1 MGTGRAAI
9 KLLRYRPGLFL
20 LTILFRGAD
29 DLVPFLTGLV
39 MKGFFDALTDDAQAG
54 FTPWTFVALF
64 IAIEIGDR
72 IALFGSAIVWP
83 RWWYAVES
91 LLRKN
96 LMDALLNV
104 RTPRHI
110 SSTSGE
116 VTNRFRDD
124 VGTVVRYLERYI
136 HLWGNLIFA
145 ALAIVWM
152 TRINVMIT
160 FVTVIPSILVVII
173 IDAARKYIHKYRAA
187 QRAATAQSTNF
198 INEMFQAVLAIKVST
213 MESNVISHFR
223 RLNDARRKSTLI
235 DNLFEQ
241 LLRSINQN
249 LGNIAIG
256 VILIL
261 VAERMKSGDFT
272 VGDIA
277 LFMTYVGEVAR
288 SGSLLGTVMTHHA
301 RAQISFGR
309 MERVIDATSPNVLA
323 QHSPVYLRG
332 DLPDVPVPA
341 KTDADQ
347 LHELTVKGLTYRY
360 EGFENGIHGIDLQI
374 PTGSFTVITGR
385 IGSGKSTLLRTFL
398 GVLPK
403 ESGEIYWNSE
413 VVDDPKSFLVP
424 PRCAYTPQVPRL
436 FSEPLKDNILMGL
449 PDDPEAL
456 NRAIRLGVMED
467 DLPTLEDGLDTVVGP
482 RGVKLSGGQI
492 QRAAA
497 TRMFIRPAELYVF
510 DDLSSALDVETEHV
524 LWDRVFETQRSTC
537 LVVSHRRP
545 ALRRADKIIVLK
557 NGRVEGVGTL
567 DTLLASCEEMQ
578 RLWQGEVDA

>member
-1 MGTGRAAI
+1 MRTGRAAI
-9 KLLRYRPGLFL
+9 TLLRYRPGLFL

-29 DLVPFLTGLV
+29 DLVPFLTGLI
-39 MKGFFDALTDDAQAG
+39 MKAFFDGLTGDAQAG
-54 FTPWTFVALF
+54 FTPWTLVALF
-64 IAIEIGDR
+64 IAVEIGDR
-72 IALFGSAIVWP
+72 ITLFGSAIVWP
-83 RWWYAVES
+83 RWWYAIES

-96 LMDALLNV
+96 LMAALLKV
-104 RTPRHI
+104 RTPHRI
-110 SSTSGE
+110 SSASGE

-152 TRINVMIT
+152 ARINVMIT

-173 IDAARKYIHKYRAA
+173 IDAARKYIYKYRAA
-187 QRAATAQSTNF
+187 QRVATAQATNF
-198 INEMFQAVLAIKVST
+198 INEMFQAVLAIKVAT
-213 MESNVISHFR
+213 MESNVISYFR

-249 LGNIAIG
+249 LGNVATG

-261 VAERMKSGDFT
+261 VAERLKSGDFT

-277 LFMTYVGEVAR
+277 LFMAYVGEVAR

-309 MERVIDATSPNVLA
+309 MEGIVDGASSSALA

-332 DLPDVPVPA
+332 DAPTVPVPV
-341 KTDADQ
+341 KSEADQ

-360 EGFENGIHGIDLQI
+360 EESENGIHEIDLQI
-374 PTGSFTVITGR
+374 SPGSFIVITGR
-385 IGSGKSTLLRTFL
+385 IGSGKSTLLRTLL

-403 ESGEIYWNSE
+403 ESGEIRWNGE
-413 VVDDPKSFLVP
+413 VVNDPKSFLVP
-424 PRCAYTPQVPRL
+424 PRSAYTPQVPQL

-456 NRAIRLGVMED
+456 NRAIRLGVMEE
-467 DLPTLEDGLDTVVGP
+467 DLPTLEDGLDTIVGP

-510 DDLSSALDVETEHV
+510 DDLSSALDVETEGV
-524 LWDRVFETQRSTC
+524 LWDRAFETQHSTC

-557 NGRVEGVGTL
+557 DGRVEGEGTL
-567 DTLLASCEEMQ
+567 DELLASCEEMQ
-578 RLWQGEVDA
+578 QLWQGDVNG

>member
-1 MGTGRAAI
+1 MRTGQAAI

-39 MKGFFDALTDDAQAG
+39 MKAFFDTLTGDAQAG
-54 FTPWTFVALF
+54 FTPWTLVALF

-72 IALFGSAIVWP
+72 IALFGSAVVWP

-96 LMDALLNV
+96 LLDALLNV

-110 SSTSGE
+110 SSASGE

-124 VGTVVRYLERYI
+124 VGTIVRYLERYI

-145 ALAIVWM
+145 VLAIIWM
-152 TRINVMIT
+152 ARINVMIT

-187 QRAATAQSTNF
+187 QRVATAQATNF
-198 INEMFQAVLAIKVST
+198 INEMFQAVLAIKVAT

-249 LGNIAIG
+249 LGHVATG

-309 MERVIDATSPNVLA
+309 MERVIDGTSPNVLA
-323 QHSPVYLRG
+323 QHNPVYLRG
-332 DLPDVPVPA
+332 DSPVIPVPI
-341 KTDADQ
+341 KTEADR
-347 LHELTVKGLTYRY
+347 LHELTVAGLTYRY
-360 EGFENGIHGIDLQI
+360 EGSENGIHDIDLQI
-374 PTGSFTVITGR
+374 PMGSFVVITGR
-385 IGSGKSTLLRTFL
+385 IGSGKSTLLRTLL

-403 ESGEIYWNSE
+403 ESGEIRWNDE
-413 VVDDPKSFLVP
+413 VVSDPKSFFVP
-424 PRCAYTPQVPRL
+424 PRCAYTPQVPQL

-456 NRAIRLGVMED
+456 NRAIRLGVMEE

-510 DDLSSALDVETEHV
+510 DDLSSALDVETEGV

-545 ALRRADKIIVLK
+545 ALRRADMIIVLK
-557 NGRVEGVGTL
+557 DGRIEELGTL
-567 DTLLASCEEMQ
+567 DDLLDSCEEMQ
-578 RLWQGEVDA
+578 RLWRGDVDM

>member
-1 MGTGRAAI
+1 MGIGQAAI
-9 KLLRYRPGLFL
+9 KLLRYSPGLFL

-29 DLVPFLTGLV
+29 DLVPLLTGWV
-39 MKGFFDALTDDAQAG
+39 FKEFFDALTGDAQAG
-54 FTPWTFVALF
+54 FTAWTLVALF
-64 IAIEIGDR
+64 IAVEIGDV
-72 IALFGSAIVWP
+72 ITLFGSAVVWP
-83 RWWYAVES
+83 RWRYAVES

-96 LMDALLNV
+96 LMVALLKV
-104 RTPRHI
+104 RIPRHI

-124 VGTVVRYLERYI
+124 VGSIVRYLERYI

-145 ALAIVWM
+145 VLALRLM
-152 TRINVMIT
+152 LQINVMIT
-160 FVTVIPSILVVII
+160 FVTVIPSIFVVII
-173 IDAARKYIHKYRAA
+173 IDAVRKYIHKYQSA
-187 QRAATAQSTNF
+187 QRVATGQATNF
-198 INEMFQAVLAIKVST
+198 INEMFQAVLAIKVAT
-213 MESNVISHFR
+213 MESNVISYFR
-223 RLNDARRKSTLI
+223 RLNDTRRKSTLI
-235 DNLFEQ
+235 NNLFEQ
-241 LLRSINQN
+241 LLRSISQN

-256 VILIL
+256 VILMLI
-261 VAERMKSGDFT
+261 AERMKSGNFT
-272 VGDIA
+272 VGDLA

-309 MERVIDATSPNVLA
+309 IERVSDETSSSMLA
-323 QHSPVYLRG
+323 EHSPVYLRG
-332 DLPDVPVPA
+332 NLPDVPVPV

-360 EGFENGIHGIDLQI
+360 EGSENGIHGIDLQI
-374 PTGSFTVITGR
+374 PTGSFVVITGR
-385 IGSGKSTLLRTFL
+385 IGSGKSTLLRTLL

-403 ESGEIYWNSE
+403 ESGEIHWNDE
-413 VVDDPKSFLVP
+413 VVDDPKSFFAP

-467 DLPTLEDGLDTVVGP
+467 DLPTLENGLDTVVGP

-510 DDLSSALDVETEHV
+510 DDLSSALDVETERV
-524 LWDRVFETQRSTC
+524 LWDRVFETERSTC

-557 NGRVEGVGTL
+557 DGRVEGVGTL
-567 DTLLASCEEMQ
+567 DDLLASCEEMQ

>member
-1 MGTGRAAI
+1 MNENLDFGKYIPDLWERSIQGEPMGTGQAAI

-145 ALAIVWM
+145 ALAIAWM
-152 TRINVMIT
+152 ARINVMIT

-173 IDAARKYIHKYRAA
+173 IDAARKYIHKYRTA
-187 QRAATAQSTNF
+187 QRVATAQSTNF

-249 LGNIAIG
+249 LGNYSNRSDSDTCCG
-256 VILIL
+256 TD
-261 VAERMKSGDFT
+261 E
-272 VGDIA
+272 VG
-277 LFMTYVGEVAR
+277 
-288 SGSLLGTVMTHHA
+288 
-301 RAQISFGR
+301 
-309 MERVIDATSPNVLA
+309 
-323 QHSPVYLRG
+323 
-332 DLPDVPVPA
+332 
-341 KTDADQ
+341 
-347 LHELTVKGLTYRY
+347 
-360 EGFENGIHGIDLQI
+360 
-374 PTGSFTVITGR
+374 
-385 IGSGKSTLLRTFL
+385 
-398 GVLPK
+398 
-403 ESGEIYWNSE
+403 
-413 VVDDPKSFLVP
+413 
-424 PRCAYTPQVPRL
+424 RL
-436 FSEPLKDNILMGL
+436 
-449 PDDPEAL
+449 
-456 NRAIRLGVMED
+456 
-467 DLPTLEDGLDTVVGP
+467 
-482 RGVKLSGGQI
+482 
-492 QRAAA
+492 
-497 TRMFIRPAELYVF
+497 
-510 DDLSSALDVETEHV
+510 
-524 LWDRVFETQRSTC
+524 
-537 LVVSHRRP
+537 HRRGYR
-545 ALRRADKIIVLK
+545 ALHDLRR
-557 NGRVEGVGTL
+557 
-567 DTLLASCEEMQ
+567 
-578 RLWQGEVDA
+578 

>member
-1 MGTGRAAI
+1 MRTGRAAI
-9 KLLRYRPGLFL
+9 TLLRYRPGLFL

-39 MKGFFDALTDDAQAG
+39 MKAFFDTLTGDAQAG
-54 FTPWTFVALF
+54 SNPWTFVALF
-64 IAIEIGDR
+64 IAVEIGDR

-83 RWWYAVES
+83 RWWYAIES

-104 RTPRHI
+104 RTPRRI
-110 SSTSGE
+110 SSASGE

-124 VGTVVRYLERYI
+124 VGAVVRYLERYI

-152 TRINVMIT
+152 ARINVMIT

-173 IDAARKYIHKYRAA
+173 IDAARKYIYQYRTA
-187 QRAATAQSTNF
+187 QRVATAQVTNF
-198 INEMFQAVLAIKVST
+198 INEMFQAVLAIKVAT
-213 MESNVISHFR
+213 MESNVISHFH
-223 RLNDARRKSTLI
+223 RLNDGRRKSTLI

-249 LGNIAIG
+249 LGNVATG

-309 MERVIDATSPNVLA
+309 MEQIIDETSPSVLV

-332 DLPDVPVPA
+332 DSPTIPVPV
-341 KTDADQ
+341 KTEADQ

-360 EGFENGIHGIDLQI
+360 EGSENGINEIDLQI
-374 PTGSFTVITGR
+374 PLGSFIVITGR
-385 IGSGKSTLLRTFL
+385 IGSGKSTLLRTLL

-403 ESGEIYWNSE
+403 ESGEIYWNGE
-413 VVDDPKSFLVP
+413 VVNDPKSFFVP

-436 FSEPLKDNILMGL
+436 FSEPLKGQYPHGI
-449 PDDPEAL
+449 
-456 NRAIRLGVMED
+456 IR
-467 DLPTLEDGLDTVVGP
+467 
-482 RGVKLSGGQI
+482 
-492 QRAAA
+492 
-497 TRMFIRPAELYVF
+497 
-510 DDLSSALDVETEHV
+510 
-524 LWDRVFETQRSTC
+524 
-537 LVVSHRRP
+537 
-545 ALRRADKIIVLK
+545 
-557 NGRVEGVGTL
+557 
-567 DTLLASCEEMQ
+567 
-578 RLWQGEVDA
+578 

>member
-1 MGTGRAAI
+1 MRTGQAAI

-39 MKGFFDALTDDAQAG
+39 LKAFFDALTGDAQAG
-54 FTPWTFVALF
+54 FTPWTLVALF
-64 IAIEIGDR
+64 IAVEVGDR
-72 IALFGSAIVWP
+72 IALFGSAVVWP

-91 LLRKN
+91 LLRRN
-96 LMDALLNV
+96 LMAALLNV
-104 RTPRHI
+104 RTPRRI
-110 SSTSGE
+110 SSASGE

-124 VGTVVRYLERYI
+124 VGTIVRYLERYI

-145 ALAIVWM
+145 VLAILRM
-152 TRINVMIT
+152 AQINVMIT
-160 FVTVIPSILVVII
+160 FVTVIPSIFVVII

-187 QRAATAQSTNF
+187 QRVATAQSTNF
-198 INEMFQAVLAIKVST
+198 INEMFQAVLAIKVAT
-213 MESNVISHFR
+213 MESNVISHFS

-249 LGNIAIG
+249 LGNIATG

-261 VAERMKSGDFT
+261 AADRLKSGDFT

-309 MERVIDATSPNVLA
+309 MEGIVDGTSSDVLA

-332 DLPDVPVPA
+332 DSPIIPVPT
-341 KTDADQ
+341 KTEADR
-347 LHELTVKGLTYRY
+347 LDELTIAGLTYRY
-360 EGFENGIHGIDLQI
+360 EGSENGIHGIDLQL
-374 PTGSFTVITGR
+374 PTGSFVVITGR
-385 IGSGKSTLLRTFL
+385 IGSGKSTLLRTLL

-403 ESGEIYWNSE
+403 ESGEIRWNGE
-413 VVDDPKSFLVP
+413 VVDDPKSFFVP

-449 PDDPEAL
+449 PEDPEAL
-456 NRAIRLGVMED
+456 NRAIRLGVMEE
-467 DLPTLEDGLDTVVGP
+467 DLPTLENGLDTVVGP

-497 TRMFIRPAELYVF
+497 TRMFIRPAEFYVF
-510 DDLSSALDVETEHV
+510 DDLSSALDVETERV
-524 LWDRVFETQRSTC
+524 LWDRVFETERSTC

-545 ALRRADKIIVLK
+545 ALRRADRIIVLK
-557 NGRVEGVGTL
+557 DGRVEGAGTL
-567 DTLLASCEEMQ
+567 DDLLASCEEMQ
-578 RLWQGEVDA
+578 RLWQGDVDE

>member
-1 MGTGRAAI
+1 MGTGQAAI

-145 ALAIVWM
+145 ALAIIWM

-173 IDAARKYIHKYRAA
+173 IDAARKYIHKYRTA
-187 QRAATAQSTNF
+187 QRVATAQSTNF

-309 MERVIDATSPNVLA
+309 MERVIDETSPNVLA

-360 EGFENGIHGIDLQI
+360 EGSENGIHEIDLQI
-374 PTGSFTVITGR
+374 PMGSFTVITGR

-403 ESGEIYWNSE
+403 ESGAIYWNGE

-424 PRCAYTPQVPRL
+424 PRCAYTPQVPQL

>member
-1 MGTGRAAI
+1 MKTGQAAI

-29 DLVPFLTGLV
+29 DLVPFLTGLI
-39 MKGFFDALTDDAQAG
+39 MKAFFDALTGETQAG
-54 FTPWTFVALF
+54 FTPWTLVALF
-64 IAIEIGDR
+64 IAVEIGDR
-72 IALFGSAIVWP
+72 IALFGSAVVWP

-96 LMDALLNV
+96 LIAALLDV
-104 RTPRHI
+104 RTPRRI
-110 SSTSGE
+110 SSASGE

-152 TRINVMIT
+152 ARINVMIT

-173 IDAARKYIHKYRAA
+173 IDAARKYIHKYRTA
-187 QRAATAQSTNF
+187 QRVATAQSTNF
-198 INEMFQAVLAIKVST
+198 INEMFQAVLAIKVAT
-213 MESNVISHFR
+213 MESNIISHFR

-249 LGNIAIG
+249 LGNVATG

-309 MERVIDATSPNVLA
+309 MERIIDETSPSVLA

-332 DLPDVPVPA
+332 DLPAIPVPV
-341 KTDADQ
+341 KTDTDQ
-347 LHELTVKGLTYRY
+347 LHELTIKGLTYRY
-360 EGFENGIHGIDLQI
+360 EESENGIHGIDLQI
-374 PTGSFTVITGR
+374 PSSSFIVITGR
-385 IGSGKSTLLRTFL
+385 IGSGKSTLLRTIL

-403 ESGEIYWNSE
+403 ESGEIRWNGEE
-413 VVDDPKSFLVP
+413 VNDPKSFFVP

-456 NRAIRLGVMED
+456 SRAIHLGVMEE
-467 DLPTLEDGLDTVVGP
+467 DLPTLENGLDTVVGP

-497 TRMFIRPAELYVF
+497 TRMFIRPAELFVF
-510 DDLSSALDVETEHV
+510 DDLSSALDVETERL

-557 NGRVEGVGTL
+557 DGRIEGAGTL
-567 DTLLASCEEMQ
+567 DDLLVSCEEMQ
-578 RLWQGEVDA
+578 QLWKGDVDM

>member
-1 MGTGRAAI
+1 MGTGQAAI
-9 KLLRYRPGLFL
+9 KLLRYSPGLFL
-20 LTILFRGAD
+20 ITILFRGAD
-29 DLVPFLTGLV
+29 DLVPLLTGWV
-39 MKGFFDALTDDAQAG
+39 FKEFFDALTGDAQAG
-54 FTPWTFVALF
+54 FTPWTLVALF
-64 IAIEIGDR
+64 IAIEIGDV
-72 IALFGSAIVWP
+72 IALFGSAVVWP
-83 RWWYAVES
+83 RWWYRVES

-96 LMDALLNV
+96 LMTALLNV
-104 RTPRHI
+104 RTPRRI
-110 SSTSGE
+110 SSASGE
-116 VTNRFRDD
+116 ITNNFRDD
-124 VGTVVRYLERYI
+124 VGAIVRYLERYI

-145 ALAIVWM
+145 VLAIIVM
-152 TRINVMIT
+152 VQISVMIT
-160 FVTVIPSILVVII
+160 LVTVIPSIFVVIV
-173 IDAARKYIHKYRAA
+173 IDAARKYIHKYRSA
-187 QRAATAQSTNF
+187 QRVATAQSTNF
-198 INEMFQAVLAIKVST
+198 INEMFQAVLAIKVAT

-235 DNLFEQ
+235 DNLLEQ
-241 LLRSINQN
+241 LLRSISQN
-249 LGNIAIG
+249 LGNIATG

-261 VAERMKSGDFT
+261 AAEKLKSGEFT
-272 VGDIA
+272 VGDIV
-277 LFMTYVGEVAR
+277 LFMAYVGEVAR
-288 SGSLLGTVMTHHA
+288 SGSLLGTTMTHHA

-309 MERVIDATSPNVLA
+309 MERISDRTPPAILA
-323 QHSPVYLRG
+323 QHSPVYLQG
-332 DLPDVPVPA
+332 GLPDVPVPVKA
-341 KTDADQ
+341 EADQ

-360 EGFENGIHGIDLQI
+360 EGSENGIHGIDLQI
-374 PTGSFTVITGR
+374 PSGSFIVITGR
-385 IGSGKSTLLRTFL
+385 IGAGKSTLLRTLL

-403 ESGEIYWNSE
+403 ESGDIRWNGE
-413 VVDDPKSFLVP
+413 VVDDPKSLLVP

-456 NRAIRLGVMED
+456 NRAIRLGVMEE

-510 DDLSSALDVETEHV
+510 DDLSSALDVETERV

-557 NGRVEGVGTL
+557 DGRVEGVGTL

>member
-1 MGTGRAAI
+1 MGTGQAAI

-29 DLVPFLTGLV
+29 DLVPLLTALV
-39 MKGFFDALTDDAQAG
+39 MKAFFDALTGDAQAG
-54 FTPWTFVALF
+54 FDAWTLVALF
-64 IAIEIGDR
+64 IAVEVGDV
-72 IALFGSAIVWP
+72 ITLFGSAIVWP

-96 LMDALLNV
+96 LMAALLNV
-104 RTPRHI
+104 RTPRRI
-110 SSTSGE
+110 SSASGD

-124 VGTVVRYLERYI
+124 VGAVVRYLERYI

-145 ALAIVWM
+145 VLAIIRMVQ
-152 TRINVMIT
+152 INVMIT

-187 QRAATAQSTNF
+187 QRVATAQSTNF
-198 INEMFQAVLAIKVST
+198 VNEMFQAVLAIKVAT

-241 LLRSINQN
+241 LLRSINYN
-249 LGNIAIG
+249 LGNIATG

-261 VAERMKSGDFT
+261 AAEKLKTGVFT
-272 VGDIA
+272 VGDIIF
-277 LFMTYVGEVAR
+277 FMICVGEVAR

-309 MERVIDATSPNVLA
+309 MERVTDETPASVLA
-323 QHSPVYLRG
+323 QHSPIYLR
-332 DLPDVPVPA
+332 DDQPDVPVPV
-341 KTDADQ
+341 KTDTDQ

-360 EGFENGIHGIDLQI
+360 DGSENGIHEIDLQI
-374 PTGSFTVITGR
+374 PTGSFIVITGR
-385 IGSGKSTLLRTFL
+385 IGAGKSTLLRTLL

-403 ESGEIYWNSE
+403 ESGEIYWNNGL
-413 VVDDPKSFLVP
+413 VDDPKSFFIP

-467 DLPTLEDGLDTVVGP
+467 DLPTLESGLDTIVGP

-497 TRMFIRPAELYVF
+497 TRMFVRPAELYVF
-510 DDLSSALDVETEHV
+510 DDLSSALDVETERV

-567 DTLLASCEEMQ
+567 DALLASCEEMQ
-578 RLWQGEVDA
+578 RLWRGEVDA

>member
-1 MGTGRAAI
+1 MRTGRAAI

-39 MKGFFDALTDDAQAG
+39 LKAFLDALTGDAPAG
-54 FTPWTFVALF
+54 FNPWTFVALF
-64 IAIEIGDR
+64 IAVEIGDR
-72 IALFGSAIVWP
+72 IALFGSAVVWP

-91 LLRKN
+91 LLRRN
-96 LMDALLNV
+96 LMAALLKV
-104 RTPRHI
+104 RTPRRI
-110 SSTSGE
+110 SSASGE

-152 TRINVMIT
+152 VRINVTIT
-160 FVTVIPSILVVII
+160 FVTVIPSIFVVII
-173 IDAARKYIHKYRAA
+173 IDAARKYIHKYRTA
-187 QRAATAQSTNF
+187 QRVATAQSTNF
-198 INEMFQAVLAIKVST
+198 INEMFQAVLAIKVAT

-249 LGNIAIG
+249 LGNVATG

-261 VAERMKSGDFT
+261 VAEKVKSGDFT

-301 RAQISFGR
+301 RAQISFSR
-309 MERVIDATSPNVLA
+309 MEGIIDGASSDVLA

-332 DLPDVPVPA
+332 DSPAIPVPV

-347 LHELTVKGLTYRY
+347 LHELTITGLTYRY
-360 EGFENGIHGIDLQI
+360 EESENGIHGIDLQI
-374 PTGSFTVITGR
+374 PTGSFVVITGR
-385 IGSGKSTLLRTFL
+385 IGSGKSTLLRTLL
-398 GVLPK
+398 GVLPQ
-403 ESGEIYWNSE
+403 ESGEICWNGE
-413 VVDDPKSFLVP
+413 VVNDPKSFFVP

-436 FSEPLKDNILMGL
+436 FSEPLRDNILMGL

-456 NRAIRLGVMED
+456 NRAIQLGVMEE
-467 DLPTLEDGLDTVVGP
+467 DLPTLENGLDTVVGP

-510 DDLSSALDVETEHV
+510 DDLSSALDVETERV

-545 ALRRADKIIVLK
+545 ALRRADRIIVLK
-557 NGRVEGVGTL
+557 DGRVEGVGTL

>member
-1 MGTGRAAI
+1 MGTGQAAI

-152 TRINVMIT
+152 ARINVMIT

-173 IDAARKYIHKYRAA
+173 IDAVRKYIHKYRAA

-213 MESNVISHFR
+213 MESNVIAHFR

-332 DLPDVPVPA
+332 DLPDVPVPT
-341 KTDADQ
+341 KTDTDQ

-360 EGFENGIHGIDLQI
+360 EGSENGIHEIDLQI
-374 PTGSFTVITGR
+374 PTGSFIVITGR

-403 ESGEIYWNSE
+403 ESGEIYWNGE

-467 DLPTLEDGLDTVVGP
+467 DLPTLENGLDTVVGP

-557 NGRVEGVGTL
+557 NGRIEGVGTL

>member
-1 MGTGRAAI
+1 MKTGQAAI

-39 MKGFFDALTDDAQAG
+39 MKAFFDALTGEAQAG
-54 FTPWTFVALF
+54 FTPWTLVALF
-64 IAIEIGDR
+64 IAVEIGDR
-72 IALFGSAIVWP
+72 IVLFGSAVVWP

-96 LMDALLNV
+96 LMAALLDV
-104 RTPRHI
+104 RTPRRI

-152 TRINVMIT
+152 ARINVMIT

-173 IDAARKYIHKYRAA
+173 IDAARKYIHKYRTA
-187 QRAATAQSTNF
+187 QRVATAQSTNF
-198 INEMFQAVLAIKVST
+198 INEMFQAVLAIKVAT
-213 MESNVISHFR
+213 MESNIISHFR

-249 LGNIAIG
+249 LGNVATG

-309 MERVIDATSPNVLA
+309 MERIIDETSPSVLA

-332 DLPDVPVPA
+332 DLPAIPVPV
-341 KTDADQ
+341 KTDTDQ
-347 LHELTVKGLTYRY
+347 LHELTIKGLTYRY
-360 EGFENGIHGIDLQI
+360 EESENGIHGIDLQI
-374 PTGSFTVITGR
+374 PSSSFIVITGR
-385 IGSGKSTLLRTFL
+385 IGSGKSTLLRTIL

-403 ESGEIYWNSE
+403 ESGEIRWNGEE
-413 VVDDPKSFLVP
+413 VNDPKSFFVP

-456 NRAIRLGVMED
+456 SRAIHLGVMEQ
-467 DLPTLEDGLDTVVGP
+467 DLPTLENGLDTVVGP

-497 TRMFIRPAELYVF
+497 TRMFIRPAELFVF
-510 DDLSSALDVETEHV
+510 DDLSSALDVETERL

-557 NGRVEGVGTL
+557 DGRIEGAGTL
-567 DTLLASCEEMQ
+567 DDLLVSCEEMQ
-578 RLWQGEVDA
+578 QLWKGDVDM

>member
-1 MGTGRAAI
+1 MRTGQAAI

-29 DLVPFLTGLV
+29 DLVPFLTGLI
-39 MKGFFDALTDDAQAG
+39 MKAFFDALTGDAQAG
-54 FTPWTFVALF
+54 FTPWTLVALF
-64 IAIEIGDR
+64 IAVEVGDR

-83 RWWYAVES
+83 RWWYAIES

-96 LMDALLNV
+96 LLDALLKV

-110 SSTSGE
+110 SSASGE

-152 TRINVMIT
+152 ARINVMIT
-160 FVTVIPSILVVII
+160 FVTVIPSIFVVII

-187 QRAATAQSTNF
+187 QRVATAQATNF
-198 INEMFQAVLAIKVST
+198 INEMFQAVLAIKVAT

-249 LGNIAIG
+249 LGNVATG

-309 MERVIDATSPNVLA
+309 MERVIDETSPDVLA
-323 QHSPVYLRG
+323 EHNPVYLRS
-332 DLPDVPVPA
+332 DPPVIPVPIQTE
-341 KTDADQ
+341 TDR

-360 EGFENGIHGIDLQI
+360 EGSENGIHGIDLQI
-374 PTGSFTVITGR
+374 PTGSFIVITGR
-385 IGSGKSTLLRTFL
+385 IGSGKSTLLRTLL

-403 ESGEIYWNSE
+403 ESGEIRWNGE
-413 VVDDPKSFLVP
+413 PVDDPQSFFVP

-456 NRAIRLGVMED
+456 KQAIRLGVMEE

-510 DDLSSALDVETEHV
+510 DDLSSALDVETERV
-524 LWDRVFETQRSTC
+524 LWDRVFETRRSTC

-545 ALRRADKIIVLK
+545 ALRRADQIIVLK
-557 NGRVEGVGTL
+557 DGRIEGVGAL

-578 RLWQGEVDA
+578 RLWQGDVDA

>member
-1 MGTGRAAI
+1 MRTGQAAI
-9 KLLRYRPGLFL
+9 KLLLYRPGLFL

-39 MKGFFDALTDDAQAG
+39 MKAFFDALTGDAQAG
-54 FTPWTFVALF
+54 FTPWTLVALF
-64 IAIEIGDR
+64 IAVEIGDR
-72 IALFGSAIVWP
+72 IALFGSAVVWP

-104 RTPRHI
+104 RTPRRI

-124 VGTVVRYLERYI
+124 VGAVVRYLERYI
-136 HLWGNLIFA
+136 HLGGNLIFA
-145 ALAIVWM
+145 VLAILRM
-152 TRINVMIT
+152 AQINVMIT
-160 FVTVIPSILVVII
+160 FVTVIPSIFVVII
-173 IDAARKYIHKYRAA
+173 IDAARKYIHKYQLA
-187 QRAATAQSTNF
+187 QRVATGEATNF
-198 INEMFQAVLAIKVST
+198 INEMFQAVLAIKVAT

-223 RLNDARRKSTLI
+223 GLNDTRRKSTLI
-235 DNLFEQ
+235 NNLFEQ

-249 LGNIAIG
+249 LGNVATG
-256 VILIL
+256 VILML
-261 VAERMKSGDFT
+261 AAEKVRSGEFT

-277 LFMTYVGEVAR
+277 LFMTYIGEVAR
-288 SGSLLGTVMTHHA
+288 SGSLLGTVMTYHA
-301 RAQISFGR
+301 RAQISFDR
-309 MERVIDATSPNVLA
+309 MERVIDETSPEILV

-332 DLPDVPVPA
+332 DSPTIPIPVE
-341 KTDADQ
+341 TDANQ
-347 LHELTVKGLTYRY
+347 LHELTVKGLTYRH
-360 EGFENGIHGIDLQI
+360 EGSENGIHEIDLQI
-374 PTGSFTVITGR
+374 PVGSFIVVTGR
-385 IGSGKSTLLRTFL
+385 IGSGKSTLLRTLL

-403 ESGEIYWNSE
+403 ESGEIYWNGE
-413 VVDDPKSFLVP
+413 VVDDPKSFFVP
-424 PRCAYTPQVPRL
+424 PHCAYTPQVPRL

-449 PDDPEAL
+449 SDDPEAL
-456 NRAIRLGVMED
+456 NRAIRLGVMEE
-467 DLPTLEDGLDTVVGP
+467 DLPTLENGLDTVVGP

-510 DDLSSALDVETEHV
+510 DDLSSALDVETERV

-545 ALRRADKIIVLK
+545 ALRRADRIIVLK
-557 NGRVEGVGTL
+557 DGRVEGVGTL

>member
-1 MGTGRAAI
+1 MRTGQAAI

-29 DLVPFLTGLV
+29 DLVPFLTGLI
-39 MKGFFDALTDDAQAG
+39 MKAFFDTLTGDAQAG
-54 FTPWTFVALF
+54 FTPWTLVALF
-64 IAIEIGDR
+64 IAVEIGDR

-96 LMDALLNV
+96 LLDALLTV

-110 SSTSGE
+110 SSASGE

-152 TRINVMIT
+152 ARINVIIT
-160 FVTVIPSILVVII
+160 FVTVIPSIFVVII

-187 QRAATAQSTNF
+187 QRVATAQATNF
-198 INEMFQAVLAIKVST
+198 INEMFQAVLAIKVAT

-249 LGNIAIG
+249 LGHVATG

-309 MERVIDATSPNVLA
+309 MERVIDDTSSDVLA
-323 QHSPVYLRG
+323 EHNPVYLRNT
-332 DLPDVPVPA
+332 PPAIPVPI
-341 KTDADQ
+341 KTEADR
-347 LHELTVKGLTYRY
+347 LHELAVKGLTYRY
-360 EGFENGIHGIDLQI
+360 EGSENGIHGIDLQI
-374 PTGSFTVITGR
+374 PTGSFVVITGR
-385 IGSGKSTLLRTFL
+385 VGSGKSTLLRTLL

-403 ESGEIYWNSE
+403 ESGEIRWNDE
-413 VVDDPKSFLVP
+413 VVDDAKSFFVP
-424 PRCAYTPQVPRL
+424 PRCAYTPQVPQL

-449 PDDPEAL
+449 PDDPRAL
-456 NRAIRLGVMED
+456 NRAIRLGVMEE

-510 DDLSSALDVETEHV
+510 DDLSSALDVETEGV
-524 LWDRVFETQRSTC
+524 LWDRVFEAQRSTC

-545 ALRRADKIIVLK
+545 ALRRADMIIVLK
-557 NGRVEGVGTL
+557 DGRIEESGTL
-567 DTLLASCEEMQ
+567 DELLASCEEMQ
-578 RLWQGEVDA
+578 RLWRGDVDA

>member
-1 MGTGRAAI
+1 MRTGQAAI

-29 DLVPFLTGLV
+29 DLVPFLTGWVL
-39 MKGFFDALTDDAQAG
+39 KAFFDALTGDAPAG
-54 FTPWTFVALF
+54 ANPWTFVALF
-64 IAIEIGDR
+64 IAVEVGDR

-96 LMDALLNV
+96 LLDALLNV
-104 RTPRHI
+104 RTPRRI
-110 SSTSGE
+110 SSASGE
-116 VTNRFRDD
+116 ITNSFRDD
-124 VGTVVRYLERYI
+124 VGAVVRYLERYI

-145 ALAIVWM
+145 VLAIIWM
-152 TRINVMIT
+152 VRINVMIT
-160 FVTVIPSILVVII
+160 LVTVIPSICVVII
-173 IDAARKYIHKYRAA
+173 IDAARKYIHKFRAA
-187 QRAATAQSTNF
+187 QRVATAQSTNF
-198 INEMFQAVLAIKVST
+198 INEMFQAVLAIKVAT
-213 MESNVISHFR
+213 MESNVIEHFR

-249 LGNIAIG
+249 LGHVAMG

-309 MERVIDATSPNVLA
+309 MERVIGETSPNVLV
-323 QHSPVYLRG
+323 QPSPVYLRG
-332 DLPDVPVPA
+332 YLPDVPVPV
-341 KTDADQ
+341 KTEADQ
-347 LHELTVKGLTYRY
+347 LHELMVKGLSYRY
-360 EGFENGIHGIDLQI
+360 EGSENGIHEIDLQI
-374 PTGSFTVITGR
+374 PTGSFIVITGR
-385 IGSGKSTLLRTFL
+385 IGAGKSTLLRTLL
-398 GVLPK
+398 GVLPR
-403 ESGEIYWNSE
+403 ESGEIYWNDE
-413 VVDDPKSFLVP
+413 VVADPKSFFVP

-456 NRAIRLGVMED
+456 DRAIRLGVMEA
-467 DLPTLEDGLDTVVGP
+467 DLPTLENGLDTVVGP

-510 DDLSSALDVETEHV
+510 DDLSSALDVETERV

-578 RLWQGEVDA
+578 RLWRGEVDA

>member
-1 MGTGRAAI
+1 MGTGQAAI
-9 KLLRYRPGLFL
+9 KLLRYSPGLFL

-29 DLVPFLTGLV
+29 DLVPLLTGWV
-39 MKGFFDALTDDAQAG
+39 FKEFFDALTGDAQAG
-54 FTPWTFVALF
+54 FTAWTLVALF
-64 IAIEIGDR
+64 IAVEIGDV
-72 IALFGSAIVWP
+72 ITLFGSAVVWP
-83 RWWYAVES
+83 RWRYAVES

-96 LMDALLNV
+96 LMVALLKV
-104 RTPRHI
+104 RIPRHI

-124 VGTVVRYLERYI
+124 VGSIVRYLERYI

-145 ALAIVWM
+145 VLALRLM
-152 TRINVMIT
+152 LQINVMIT
-160 FVTVIPSILVVII
+160 FVTVIPSIFVVII
-173 IDAARKYIHKYRAA
+173 IDAVRKYIHKYQSA
-187 QRAATAQSTNF
+187 QRVATGQATNF
-198 INEMFQAVLAIKVST
+198 INEMFQAVLAIKVAT
-213 MESNVISHFR
+213 MESNVISYFR
-223 RLNDARRKSTLI
+223 RLNDTRRKSTLI
-235 DNLFEQ
+235 NNLFEQ
-241 LLRSINQN
+241 LLRSISQN

-256 VILIL
+256 VILMLI
-261 VAERMKSGDFT
+261 AERMKSGNFT
-272 VGDIA
+272 VGDLA

-309 MERVIDATSPNVLA
+309 IERVSDETSSSMLA
-323 QHSPVYLRG
+323 EHSPVYLRG
-332 DLPDVPVPA
+332 NLPDVPVPV

-360 EGFENGIHGIDLQI
+360 EGSENGIHGIDLQI
-374 PTGSFTVITGR
+374 PTGSFVVITGR
-385 IGSGKSTLLRTFL
+385 IGSGKSTLLRTLL

-403 ESGEIYWNSE
+403 ESGEVHWNDE
-413 VVDDPKSFLVP
+413 VVDDPKSFFAP

-467 DLPTLEDGLDTVVGP
+467 DLPTLENGLDTVVGP

-510 DDLSSALDVETEHV
+510 DDLSSALDVETERV
-524 LWDRVFETQRSTC
+524 LWDRVFETERSTC

-557 NGRVEGVGTL
+557 DGRVEGVGTL
-567 DTLLASCEEMQ
+567 DALLASCEEMQ

>member
-1 MGTGRAAI
+1 MRIGQAAI
-9 KLLRYRPGLFL
+9 KLLLYRPGLFL

-39 MKGFFDALTDDAQAG
+39 LKAFFDALTGDAPAG
-54 FTPWTFVALF
+54 SNPWTFVALF
-64 IAIEIGDR
+64 IAVEIGDR
-72 IALFGSAIVWP
+72 ITLFGSAVVWP
-83 RWWYAVES
+83 RWWYAIES

-104 RTPRHI
+104 RTPRRI
-110 SSTSGE
+110 SSASGE

-145 ALAIVWM
+145 VLAIIRMV
-152 TRINVMIT
+152 RINVMIT
-160 FVTVIPSILVVII
+160 FVTVIPSIFVVII
-173 IDAARKYIHKYRAA
+173 IDAARKYIHRYQSA
-187 QRAATAQSTNF
+187 QRVATGQATNF
-198 INEMFQAVLAIKVST
+198 INEMFQAALAIKVAT

-223 RLNDARRKSTLI
+223 QLNNTRRKSTLI
-235 DNLFEQ
+235 NNLFEQ

-249 LGNIAIG
+249 LGNVATG

-261 VAERMKSGDFT
+261 AAEKMKSGDFT

-309 MERVIDATSPNVLA
+309 MEGITDGVSSDGLA
-323 QHSPVYLRG
+323 QHNPVYLQ
-332 DLPDVPVPA
+332 DDSPVIPIPVR
-341 KTDADQ
+341 TEADQ
-347 LHELTVKGLTYRY
+347 LHELTIKGLTYRY
-360 EGFENGIHGIDLQI
+360 EESENGIHGIDLQI
-374 PTGSFTVITGR
+374 PSGSFVVITGR
-385 IGSGKSTLLRTFL
+385 IGAGKSTLLRTLL

-403 ESGEIYWNSE
+403 ESGEIRWNSE
-413 VVDDPKSFLVP
+413 VVDDPKSFFVP

-456 NRAIRLGVMED
+456 NRAIRLGVMEE
-467 DLPTLEDGLDTVVGP
+467 DLPTLENGLDTVVGP

-497 TRMFIRPAELYVF
+497 TRMFIRPTELYVF
-510 DDLSSALDVETEHV
+510 DDLSSALDVETERV

-557 NGRVEGVGTL
+557 DGRVEGVGTL
-567 DTLLASCEEMQ
+567 DDLLASCEEMQ
-578 RLWQGEVDA
+578 QLWMGDVDE

>member
-1 MGTGRAAI
+1 MRTGQAAI

-20 LTILFRGAD
+20 LTILFRGLD

-39 MKGFFDALTDDAQAG
+39 MKAFFDALTGDAQAG
-54 FTPWTFVALF
+54 FTPWTLVALF
-64 IAIEIGDR
+64 IAVEIGDR
-72 IALFGSAIVWP
+72 ITLFGSAIVWP

-96 LMDALLNV
+96 LMAALLNV
-104 RTPRHI
+104 RTPRRI
-110 SSTSGE
+110 SSASGE

-152 TRINVMIT
+152 VRINVTIT
-160 FVTVIPSILVVII
+160 LITVIPSILVVII

-187 QRAATAQSTNF
+187 QRVATAQATNF
-198 INEMFQAVLAIKVST
+198 INEMFQAVLAIKVAT

-241 LLRSINQN
+241 LLRSINFN
-249 LGNIAIG
+249 LGNVATG

-261 VAERMKSGDFT
+261 VAERMRSGDFT

-301 RAQISFGR
+301 RAEISFDR
-309 MERVIDATSPNVLA
+309 MERVIDERSPSVLA

-332 DLPDVPVPA
+332 DLPTIPVPV

-347 LHELTVKGLTYRY
+347 LHELTIEGLTYRY
-360 EGFENGIHGIDLQI
+360 DGSENGIHDIDLQI
-374 PTGSFTVITGR
+374 PVGSFVVITGR
-385 IGSGKSTLLRTFL
+385 IGSGKSTLLRTLL

-403 ESGEIYWNSE
+403 EAGEIRWNGELVKDS
-413 VVDDPKSFLVP
+413 KSFFVP

-456 NRAIRLGVMED
+456 NRAIRLGVMEE

-510 DDLSSALDVETEHV
+510 DDLSSALDVETERV

-557 NGRVEGVGTL
+557 DGRVEAAGTL

-578 RLWQGEVDA
+578 HLWRGDVDA

>member
-1 MGTGRAAI
+1 MRIGQAAI
-9 KLLRYRPGLFL
+9 KLLLYRPGLFL

-29 DLVPFLTGLV
+29 DVFPFLTGLIL
-39 MKGFFDALTDDAQAG
+39 KEFLDALTGDAQAG
-54 FTPWTFVALF
+54 FTPWTLVALF
-64 IAIEIGDR
+64 IAVEIGDV
-72 IALFGSAIVWP
+72 ISLFGSAVVWP

-96 LMDALLNV
+96 LIEALLNV
-104 RTPRHI
+104 RTPRRI
-110 SSTSGE
+110 SSASGE

-145 ALAIVWM
+145 VLAINRM
-152 TRINVMIT
+152 ARTSVMIT
-160 FVTVIPSILVVII
+160 FVTVIPSIFVVII
-173 IDAARKYIHKYRAA
+173 IDAARKYIHRYQSA
-187 QRAATAQSTNF
+187 QRVATGRATNF
-198 INEMFQAVLAIKVST
+198 INEMFQATLAIKVAT

-223 RLNDARRKSTLI
+223 RLNNTRRKSTLI
-235 DNLFEQ
+235 NNLFEQ

-249 LGNIAIG
+249 LGNVATG

-261 VAERMKSGDFT
+261 AAEKMKSGDFT

-309 MERVIDATSPNVLA
+309 IEGITDGVSSDALA
-323 QHSPVYLRG
+323 QHSPVYLR
-332 DLPDVPVPA
+332 DDTPTIPVPIR
-341 KTDADQ
+341 TEADQ
-347 LHELTVKGLTYRY
+347 LHELTITGLTYRY
-360 EGFENGIHGIDLQI
+360 EESENGIHGIDLQI
-374 PTGSFTVITGR
+374 PSGSFTVITGR
-385 IGSGKSTLLRTFL
+385 IGAGKSTLLRTLL

-403 ESGEIYWNSE
+403 ESGEIRWNGE
-413 VVDDPKSFLVP
+413 VVDDPKSFFVP
-424 PRCAYTPQVPRL
+424 PHCAYTPQVPRL
-436 FSEPLKDNILMGL
+436 VSEPLKDNILMGL

-456 NRAIRLGVMED
+456 NRAIRLGVMEE
-467 DLPTLEDGLDTVVGP
+467 DLPTLENGLDTVVGP

-510 DDLSSALDVETEHV
+510 DDLSSALDVETEQL
-524 LWDRVFETQRSTC
+524 LWNRVFETERSTC

-545 ALRRADKIIVLK
+545 ALRRADRIIVLK
-557 NGRVEGVGTL
+557 DGRVEGVGTL
-567 DTLLASCEEMQ
+567 DDLLASCEEMQ
-578 RLWQGEVDA
+578 QLWMGDADE

>member
-1 MGTGRAAI
+1 MGIGQAAI
-9 KLLRYRPGLFL
+9 KLLRYSPGLFL

-29 DLVPFLTGLV
+29 DLVPLLTGWV
-39 MKGFFDALTDDAQAG
+39 FKEFFDALTGDAQAG
-54 FTPWTFVALF
+54 FTAWTLVALF
-64 IAIEIGDR
+64 IAVEIGDV
-72 IALFGSAIVWP
+72 ITLFGSAVVWP
-83 RWWYAVES
+83 RWRYAVES

-96 LMDALLNV
+96 LMVALLKV
-104 RTPRHI
+104 RIPRHI

-124 VGTVVRYLERYI
+124 VGSIVRYLERYI

-145 ALAIVWM
+145 VLALRLM
-152 TRINVMIT
+152 LQINVMIT
-160 FVTVIPSILVVII
+160 FVTVIPSIFVVII
-173 IDAARKYIHKYRAA
+173 IDAVRKYIHKYQSA
-187 QRAATAQSTNF
+187 QRVATGQATNF
-198 INEMFQAVLAIKVST
+198 INEMFQAVLAIKVAT
-213 MESNVISHFR
+213 MESNVISYFR
-223 RLNDARRKSTLI
+223 RLNDTRRKSTLI
-235 DNLFEQ
+235 NNLFEQ
-241 LLRSINQN
+241 LLRSISQN

-256 VILIL
+256 VILMLI
-261 VAERMKSGDFT
+261 AERMKSGNFT
-272 VGDIA
+272 VGDLA

-309 MERVIDATSPNVLA
+309 IERVSDETSSSMLA
-323 QHSPVYLRG
+323 EHSPVYLRG
-332 DLPDVPVPA
+332 NLPDVPVPV

-347 LHELTVKGLTYRY
+347 LRELTVKGLTYRY
-360 EGFENGIHGIDLQI
+360 EGSENGIHGIDLQI
-374 PTGSFTVITGR
+374 PTGSFVVITGR
-385 IGSGKSTLLRTFL
+385 IGSGKSTLLRTLL

-403 ESGEIYWNSE
+403 ESGEIHWNDE
-413 VVDDPKSFLVP
+413 VVDDPKSFFAP

-467 DLPTLEDGLDTVVGP
+467 DLPTLENGLDTVVGP

-510 DDLSSALDVETEHV
+510 DDLSSALDVETERV
-524 LWDRVFETQRSTC
+524 LWDRVFETERSTC

-557 NGRVEGVGTL
+557 DGRVEGVGTL
-567 DTLLASCEEMQ
+567 DALLASCEEMQ

>member
-1 MGTGRAAI
+1 
-9 KLLRYRPGLFL
+9 
-20 LTILFRGAD
+20 
-29 DLVPFLTGLV
+29 
-39 MKGFFDALTDDAQAG
+39 
-54 FTPWTFVALF
+54 
-64 IAIEIGDR
+64 
-72 IALFGSAIVWP
+72 
-83 RWWYAVES
+83 
-91 LLRKN
+91 
-96 LMDALLNV
+96 MDALLNV
-104 RTPRHI
+104 RTPRRI
-110 SSTSGE
+110 SSASGE

-124 VGTVVRYLERYI
+124 VGAVVRYLERYI

-152 TRINVMIT
+152 ARINVMIT

-173 IDAARKYIHKYRAA
+173 IDAARKYIYQYRTA
-187 QRAATAQSTNF
+187 QRVATAQVTNF
-198 INEMFQAVLAIKVST
+198 INEMFQAVLAIKVAT
-213 MESNVISHFR
+213 MESNVISHFH
-223 RLNDARRKSTLI
+223 RLNDGRRKSTLI

-249 LGNIAIG
+249 LGNVATG

-288 SGSLLGTVMTHHA
+288 SGSLLGTVMTHHV
-301 RAQISFGR
+301 RTTHKFPLVEWSKSLMRRHQG
-309 MERVIDATSPNVLA
+309 VLV

-332 DLPDVPVPA
+332 DSPTIPVPV
-341 KTDADQ
+341 KTEADQ

-360 EGFENGIHGIDLQI
+360 EGSENGINEIDLQI
-374 PTGSFTVITGR
+374 PLGSFIVITGR
-385 IGSGKSTLLRTFL
+385 IGSGKSTLLRTLL

-403 ESGEIYWNSE
+403 ESGEIYWNGE
-413 VVDDPKSFLVP
+413 VVNDPKSFFVP

-449 PDDPEAL
+449 SDDPEAL
-456 NRAIRLGVMED
+456 NRAIRLGVMEE
-467 DLPTLEDGLDTVVGP
+467 DLPTLENGLDTVVGP

-510 DDLSSALDVETEHV
+510 DDLSSALDVETERV
-524 LWDRVFETQRSTC
+524 LWDRVFETQHSTC

-545 ALRRADKIIVLK
+545 ALRRADRIIVLK
-557 NGRVEGVGTL
+557 DGRVEGVGTL

>member
-1 MGTGRAAI
+1 MRIGQAAI

-29 DLVPFLTGLV
+29 DLVPLLTGLV
-39 MKGFFDALTDDAQAG
+39 MKGFFDAITGDAQAG
-54 FTPWTFVALF
+54 ANPWTFVALF
-64 IAIEIGDR
+64 IAVEVGDR

-91 LLRKN
+91 LLRRN
-96 LMDALLNV
+96 LMAALLKV
-104 RTPRHI
+104 RTPRRI
-110 SSTSGE
+110 SSASGE

-136 HLWGNLIFA
+136 HLGGNLIFA
-145 ALAIVWM
+145 VLAIIVM
-152 TRINVMIT
+152 ARTNVMIT
-160 FVTVIPSILVVII
+160 FVTVVPSIFIVII
-173 IDAARKYIHKYRAA
+173 VDVARKYIHKYQSA
-187 QRAATAQSTNF
+187 QRVATGQATNF
-198 INEMFQAVLAIKVST
+198 INEMFQAVLAIKVAT

-223 RLNDARRKSTLI
+223 LLNDARRKSTLI
-235 DNLFEQ
+235 NNLFEQ

-249 LGNIAIG
+249 LGNVATG

-261 VAERMKSGDFT
+261 AAEKVKSGDFT

-277 LFMTYVGEVAR
+277 FFMTCVGEVAR
-288 SGSLLGTVMTHHA
+288 SGSLLGTVMTYHA
-301 RAQISFGR
+301 RAEISFDR
-309 MERVIDATSPNVLA
+309 MVRISDGTPPSVLA
-323 QHSPVYLRG
+323 QHRPVYLRG
-332 DLPDVPVPA
+332 DLPPIPVPIQTETA
-341 KTDADQ
+341 Q
-347 LHELTVKGLTYRY
+347 LHELTITGLTYRY
-360 EGFENGIHGIDLQI
+360 EGSENGIHGIDLQI
-374 PTGSFTVITGR
+374 PTGSFVVITGR
-385 IGSGKSTLLRTFL
+385 IGAGKSTLLRTLL

-403 ESGEIYWNSE
+403 ESGEIRWNGE
-413 VVDDPKSFLVP
+413 VVDDPQSFLVP

-456 NRAIRLGVMED
+456 NRAIRLGVMEE

-497 TRMFIRPAELYVF
+497 TRMFIRPAELFVF
-510 DDLSSALDVETEHV
+510 DDLSSALDVETERS

-557 NGRVEGVGTL
+557 DGRVEGVGTL
-567 DTLLASCEEMQ
+567 DELLASCEEMQ
-578 RLWQGEVDA
+578 QLWKGDVDA

>member
-1 MGTGRAAI
+1 MRTGQAAI

-29 DLVPFLTGLV
+29 DLVPLLTGLV
-39 MKGFFDALTDDAQAG
+39 LKEFFDALTGDAQAG
-54 FTPWTFVALF
+54 ANPWTFVALF

-96 LMDALLNV
+96 LMAALLKV
-104 RTPRHI
+104 RTPRRI
-110 SSTSGE
+110 SSASGE

-124 VGTVVRYLERYI
+124 VGAVVRYLERYI

-145 ALAIVWM
+145 AFAIIVM
-152 TRINVMIT
+152 VRINVMIT
-160 FVTVIPSILVVII
+160 LVTVIPSILVVII

-187 QRAATAQSTNF
+187 QRVATAESTNF
-198 INEMFQAVLAIKVST
+198 INEMFQAVLAIKVAT

-235 DNLFEQ
+235 DNLLEQ
-241 LLRSINQN
+241 LLRSINHN
-249 LGNIAIG
+249 LGNVATG

-261 VAERMKSGDFT
+261 ATEKLKSGEFT
-272 VGDIA
+272 VGDIV
-277 LFMTYVGEVAR
+277 LFMAYVGEVAR

-309 MERVIDATSPNVLA
+309 MEQVIDETSPSVLA

-332 DLPDVPVPA
+332 NLPDVPVPV

-347 LHELTVKGLTYRY
+347 LQELTIKGLTYRY
-360 EGFENGIHGIDLQI
+360 EESGNGIHGIDLQI
-374 PTGSFTVITGR
+374 PAGSFIVITGR
-385 IGSGKSTLLRTFL
+385 IGAGKSTLLRTLL

-403 ESGEIYWNSE
+403 ESGEIYWNGE
-413 VVDDPKSFLVP
+413 VVDDLQSFLVP

-456 NRAIRLGVMED
+456 SRAIQLGVMEE
-467 DLPTLEDGLDTVVGP
+467 DLPTLENGLDTVVGP

-510 DDLSSALDVETEHV
+510 DDLSSALDVETERV

-545 ALRRADKIIVLK
+545 ALRRADRIIVLK
-557 NGRVEGVGTL
+557 DGRIEGAGTL
-567 DTLLASCEEMQ
+567 DDLLASCEEMQ
-578 RLWQGEVDA
+578 QLWKGNIGA

>member
-1 MGTGRAAI
+1 MGTGQAAI

-29 DLVPFLTGLV
+29 DLVPLLTALV
-39 MKGFFDALTDDAQAG
+39 MKAFFDALTGDAQAG
-54 FTPWTFVALF
+54 FDAWTLVALF
-64 IAIEIGDR
+64 IAVEVGDV

-96 LMDALLNV
+96 LMVALLNV
-104 RTPRHI
+104 RTPRRI
-110 SSTSGE
+110 SSASGE

-124 VGTVVRYLERYI
+124 VGAIVRYLERYI

-145 ALAIVWM
+145 VLAILRMVQ
-152 TRINVMIT
+152 INVMIT
-160 FVTVIPSILVVII
+160 FVTVLPSIFVVII

-187 QRAATAQSTNF
+187 QRVATAHATNF
-198 INEMFQAVLAIKVST
+198 INEMFQAVLAIKVAT

-235 DNLFEQ
+235 DNLLEQ

-249 LGNIAIG
+249 LGTIATG

-261 VAERMKSGDFT
+261 AAEKLKSGEFT
-272 VGDIA
+272 VGDIV
-277 LFMTYVGEVAR
+277 LFMICVGEVAR

-301 RAQISFGR
+301 RAEISFGR
-309 MERVIDATSPNVLA
+309 MERIIDGTSPSVLA
-323 QHSPVYLRG
+323 QHSPVYLRE
-332 DLPDVPVPA
+332 DLPSIPIPV
-341 KTDADQ
+341 KTEADQ
-347 LHELTVKGLTYRY
+347 LHELTLKGLTYRY
-360 EGFENGIHGIDLQI
+360 EGSENGIHGIDLQI
-374 PTGSFTVITGR
+374 PTGSFIVITGR
-385 IGSGKSTLLRTFL
+385 IGSGKTTLLRTLL

-403 ESGEIYWNSE
+403 ESGEIYWNGK
-413 VVDDPKSFLVP
+413 VVDDPKSFFVP

-436 FSEPLKDNILMGL
+436 FSEPLKNNILMGL

-456 NRAIRLGVMED
+456 NRAIQLGVMEE
-467 DLPTLEDGLDTVVGP
+467 DLPTLENGLDTVVGP

-510 DDLSSALDVETEHV
+510 DDLSSALDVETERV

-545 ALRRADKIIVLK
+545 ALRRADKIVVLK
-557 NGRVEGVGTL
+557 DGRIEGVGTL

-578 RLWQGEVDA
+578 QLWKGDVDA